1 MTFHFDVA
9 AVLDGFVEIRFF
21 QLEADAVA
29 SRLDGGIYFRTDAEE
44 RGEHGVALVGPQAD
58 GSLDGVEL
66 QGADVLLVVGVTTG
80 GSVQGVAVVDV
91 HPHGRCPLLPGVN
104 ADVAVHGVV
113 VFALLAEHHEIVGDA
128 DATHG
133 CVFLHLLVF

>member
-29 SRLDGGIYFRTDAEE
+29 SRLDGGIYFAADAEE
-44 RGEHGVALVGPQAD
+44 RGQHGVALVGPQAD

-80 GSVQGVAVVDV
+80 GSVERVAVVDV
-91 HPHGRCPLLPGVN
+91 HPNG
-104 ADVAVHGVV
+104 
-113 VFALLAEHHEIVGDA
+113 
-128 DATHG
+128 
-133 CVFLHLLVF
+133 